1 MASAWCLLLHLTFG
15 NVIGCVC
22 KTGCTCSV
30 RSTGPFENSFMK
42 WLYVGLG
49 ARSLG
54 VGATPPSLNAVIEFT
69 IVVETILNAVRLF
82 PSALPPMRNKPKA
95 FEKRPRVVR

>member
-1 MASAWCLLLHLTFG
+1 M
-15 NVIGCVC
+15 
-22 KTGCTCSV
+22 
-30 RSTGPFENSFMK
+30 GPGYLPVE

>member
-1 MASAWCLLLHLTFG
+1 
-15 NVIGCVC
+15 
-22 KTGCTCSV
+22 
-30 RSTGPFENSFMK
+30 
-42 WLYVGLG
+42 
-49 ARSLG
+49 LG

-95 FEKRPRVVR
+95 FEERPRVVR